1 MIIVRLMGGL
11 GNQLFQ
17 YAFARALSIEKNVEL
32 KLDLNFL
39 NDKTFKEN
47 FTYRDFELDKFNL
60 EFKFATKFEINKF
73 SNSRF
78 NNLLCKLS
86 LKKNNVYLNE
96 RTYNHQNVKV
106 LNDIYLD
113 GYWQSELYFENYK
126 KIIIK
131 DLKFKDVNKVNNSFY
146 ENYLYNNQNTVSVH
160 IRRGDYVQNL
170 NINAYHGTCDT
181 EYYNKAI
188 NFINSKIKNP
198 IFFFFSDDIDWVI
211 KNFGKRYNYN
221 YIDFN
226 TENNN
231 YLDMFLMSK
240 CSHNI
245 IANSSFSW
253 WGAYLNQNSNKY
265 VIAPNKWFVDSK
277 NDPPNIIPKTWI
289 RL

>member
-17 YAFARALSIEKNVEL
+17 YAFARALSNEKNDEL

-78 NNLLCKLS
+78 NNLLYKLS

-96 RTYNHQNVKV
+96 RTFNHQNVKF

-113 GYWQSELYFENYK
+113 GYWQSELYFENYN

-146 ENYLYNNQNTVSVH
+146 ENYLYNNLNTVSVH
-160 IRRGDYVQNL
+160 IRRGDYVKNL
-170 NINAYHGTCDT
+170 NINAYHGTCDM

-188 NFINSKIKNP
+188 NLINSKIKNP

-231 YLDMFLMSK
+231 HLDMFLMSK

-277 NDPPNIIPKTWI
+277 NDPPNIIPNTWI